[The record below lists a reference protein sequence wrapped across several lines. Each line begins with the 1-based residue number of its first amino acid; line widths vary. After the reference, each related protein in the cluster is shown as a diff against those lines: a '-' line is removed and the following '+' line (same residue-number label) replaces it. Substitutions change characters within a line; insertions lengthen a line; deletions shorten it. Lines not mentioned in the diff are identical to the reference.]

1 MSTTIQVSEPMLQR
15 LKLAREQFEV
25 ETYEELLKVLL
36 KKATKPTK
44 SMYGAGGK
52 IDRDEL
58 MKDLR
63 DKSDRY

>member
-1 MSTTIQVSEPMLQR
+1 MHQR

-25 ETYEELLKVLL
+25 ETYEELLELLL
-36 KKATKPTK
+36 KKAMKPKK
-44 SMYGAGGK
+44 SLYGAGGHL
-52 IDRDEL
+52 DWNEV